1 MESTESVPYT
11 LTLPPTDPTVGPASL
26 TRAHITNAQ
35 MPVLTLRPLSGWT
48 LRGCGRHCSR
58 TQSTSLPGRPSL
70 LHRFSPASL
79 LSQDPTG
86 EAERPGLEECWALS
100 PWGKGSPW
108 FPAPRPA
115 GGPGRGPLPSASAA
129 ETQRKCAEGQHQSVG
144 LGPRP
149 QRLGESRSPAPPQ
162 AAVGRLS
169 GTSSAPGRCAE
180 PLGDRLSPRPL
191 CRASRAGQFTGS
203 APGRRGE
210 PPGHRLGPRPPCGAS
225 PGAQCTASAPGH
237 CGEGSLPQEACQQK
251 PLLLGLFREKEP
263 VEYIY
268 IEREREEETPYRS
281 LWTQL

>member
-35 MPVLTLRPLSGWT
+35 MPVLTLRPLSGCT
-48 LRGCGRHCSR
+48 LSGCGRHCSR

-115 GGPGRGPLPSASAA
+115 GGPGRGICRGPLPSASAA
-129 ETQRKCAEGQHQSVG
+129 ETRRKYAEGQHQSVG

-149 QRLGESRSPAPPQ
+149 QRLGESRSPARPQ

-169 GTSSAPGRCAE
+169 GTGSAPGRCAE
-180 PLGDRLSPRPL
+180 PLGQGSSLARPQAAVRSLS
-191 CRASRAGQFTGS
+191 GS
-203 APGRRGE
+203 PVYC
-210 PPGHRLGPRPPCGAS
+210 LGPRPLWG
-225 PGAQCTASAPGH
+225 GQFAPG
-237 CGEGSLPQEACQQK
+237 GLSAEAFAFR
-251 PLLLGLFREKEP
+251 PLQRKRTSRIY
-263 VEYIY
+263 VYI
-268 IEREREEETPYRS
+268 
-281 LWTQL
+281 